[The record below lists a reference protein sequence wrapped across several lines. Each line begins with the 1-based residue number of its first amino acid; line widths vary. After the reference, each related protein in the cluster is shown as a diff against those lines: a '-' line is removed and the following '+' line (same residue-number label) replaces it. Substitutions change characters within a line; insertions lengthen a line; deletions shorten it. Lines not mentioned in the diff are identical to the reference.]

1 MTDVGERAVQQ
12 QGEEGSQP
20 IVWSPAYEHA
30 LHDDEGRLESQT
42 VAHRLDTP
50 IVCRSEPFCPQVE
63 HRSLKLLLGLRL
75 HRVWSAQ
82 DRLDENQAAMVH
94 CLRS

>member
-42 VAHRLDTP
+42 VAHRLGTS
-50 IVCRSEPFCPQVE
+50 IVCRREPFYPQVE
-63 HRSLKLLLGLRL
+63 QRSLTLLLGLRL
-75 HRVWSAQ
+75 HRVWLVRERPEE
-82 DRLDENQAAMVH
+82 DQAAMVH
-94 CLRS
+94 CLHS